1 MNSKQEILE
10 FYGSERDCFDVHGLL
25 WIEQN
30 QDFSRLPKD
39 VHVSDV
45 IDRLKENP
53 SGAYLSFET
62 DSPILAIRAKRPE
75 KAFMSHMTAIGQGGF
90 DLYIRRNGKLL
101 FLNSAKTDQTEYEL
115 VLAEGLP
122 RGKHSFRLYF
132 PLYMAL
138 SSVAIGV
145 RKDSHIERSERINPE
160 KIVFYGT
167 SITQGGC
174 ANRPGMTFSSMVGR
188 QFPQEVINLGFS
200 GNALLQPEM
209 SQTIASIPN
218 MKALI
223 VEVEANA
230 GDLGVL
236 KDRFEPFMKPIIA
249 KNPDMKVIVI
259 SHFPQTLSLYKQAI
273 RDRFADLLIYQ
284 RTQCE
289 NNGWMFLDGMKI
301 LKPLHFEETVD
312 GVHLTDLGFY
322 FVGQA
327 LIKALKALGFKTV

>member
-1 MNSKQEILE
+1 MNSKQKILE
-10 FYGSERDCFDVHGLL
+10 FYGSERDCFDVHGLF
-25 WIEQN
+25 WFEQN
-30 QDFSRLPKD
+30 RNFSRLPNGA
-39 VHVSDV
+39 HVSAA
-45 IDRLKENP
+45 IDWLKENP

-62 DSPILAIRAKRPE
+62 DSPILAIRAERPE

-90 DLYIRRNGKLL
+90 DLYVRRNGKYL
-101 FLNSAKTDQTEYEL
+101 FLNSTKTDQAKYEL
-115 VLAEGLP
+115 TLVEGLP
-122 RGKHSFRLYF
+122 KGKRSFRLYF

-138 SSVAIGV
+138 SSVAIGI
-145 RKDSHIERSERINPE
+145 RKGSMIARSEPINPD

-188 QFPQEVINLGFS
+188 HFPFEVINLGFS

-218 MKALI
+218 MKVLV
-223 VEVEANA
+223 VEAEANA

-236 KDRFEPFMKPIIA
+236 KERFEPFMKPIIA
-249 KNPDMKVIVI
+249 VNPNLKVIVI
-259 SHFPQTLSLYKQAI
+259 SHFPQTLSLYKKAI
-273 RDRFADLLIYQ
+273 RDRFADLKIYQ

-289 NNGWMFLDGMKI
+289 NNGWLFLDGMKM
-301 LKPLHFEETVD
+301 LRPLHFEETVD

-322 FVGQA
+322 FVGKA
-327 LIKALKALGFKTV
+327 LIKAIKTLGFKTV